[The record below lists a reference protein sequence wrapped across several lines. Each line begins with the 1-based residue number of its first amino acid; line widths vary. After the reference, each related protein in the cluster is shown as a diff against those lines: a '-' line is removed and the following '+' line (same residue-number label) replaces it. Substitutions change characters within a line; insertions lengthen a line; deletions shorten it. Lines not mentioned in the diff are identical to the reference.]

1 MTTDVKRRV
10 SVSDPGR
17 KPGFPIGLRIRELRL
32 ERGMTLD
39 QLSRAAGISASHL
52 SRLERGQAEP
62 SFTVAAALA
71 AQLDVSLNDLL
82 IASQSPD

>member
-1 MTTDVKRRV
+1 MI
-10 SVSDPGR
+10 DPGNS
-17 KPGFPIGLRIRELRL
+17 PGFPIGLRIRELRL

-39 QLSRAAGISASHL
+39 QLSRSAGISASHL

-71 AQLDVSLNDLL
+71 SQLEVSLTELL
-82 IASQSPD
+82 DYVKTAGQSQTA

>member
-1 MTTDVKRRV
+1 MSQQSKR
-10 SVSDPGR
+10 PEIQ
-17 KPGFPIGLRIRELRL
+17 IGPTIRALRL

-39 QLSRAAGISASHL
+39 QLADGAGISASHL

-71 AQLDVSLNDLL
+71 EAIGVSLSEL
-82 IASQSPD
+82 IRTAS

>member
-1 MTTDVKRRV
+1 
-10 SVSDPGR
+10 
-17 KPGFPIGLRIRELRL
+17 
-32 ERGMTLD
+32 MTLD

-71 AQLDVSLNDLL
+71 SQLDVSLTDLL
-82 IASQSPD
+82 IASQSSG

>member
-1 MTTDVKRRV
+1 MADQDNR
-10 SVSDPGR
+10 PA
-17 KPGFPIGLRIRELRL
+17 FPIGLRIRELRL

-71 AQLDVSLNDLL
+71 TQLGVSLNDLL
-82 IASQSPD
+82 VAAKGTE

>member
-1 MTTDVKRRV
+1 MV
-10 SVSDPGR
+10 DPGNA
-17 KPGFPIGLRIRELRL
+17 PGFPIGLRIRELRL

-39 QLSRAAGISASHL
+39 QLSRSAGISASHL

-71 AQLDVSLNDLL
+71 SQLGVSLSELL
-82 IASQSPD
+82 ESSKVANNAG

>member
-1 MTTDVKRRV
+1 M
-10 SVSDPGR
+10 SDPGG

-71 AQLDVSLNDLL
+71 SQLDVSLTDLL
-82 IASQSPD
+82 IASQSPG

>member
-1 MTTDVKRRV
+1 VI
-10 SVSDPGR
+10 DPGTS
-17 KPGFPIGLRIRELRL
+17 PGFPIGLRIRELRL

-39 QLSRAAGISASHL
+39 QLSRSAGISASHL

-71 AQLDVSLNDLL
+71 SQLEVSLTELL
-82 IASQSPD
+82 DYVKTAGQSQTA

>member
-1 MTTDVKRRV
+1 MSQQSNKT
-10 SVSDPGR
+10 GIE
-17 KPGFPIGLRIRELRL
+17 IGPTIRALRL

-39 QLSRAAGISASHL
+39 QLAAGAGISASHL

-71 AQLDVSLNDLL
+71 KAIGVSLSELVEA
-82 IASQSPD
+82 AS

>member
-1 MTTDVKRRV
+1 MI
-10 SVSDPGR
+10 DPA
-17 KPGFPIGLRIRELRL
+17 KTPGFPIGLRIRELRL

-39 QLSRAAGISASHL
+39 QLARSAGISASHL

-71 AQLDVSLNDLL
+71 SELGVSLSDLL
-82 IASQSPD
+82 AATTAGKAST

>member
-1 MTTDVKRRV
+1 MSHQSNRPRPDI
-10 SVSDPGR
+10 D
-17 KPGFPIGLRIRELRL
+17 IGPAIRALRL

-39 QLSRAAGISASHL
+39 QLAAAAGISASHL

-71 AQLDVSLNDLL
+71 ASIGVSLSDL
-82 IASQSPD
+82 IRTST

>member
-1 MTTDVKRRV
+1 MQTVRGGTVRQNDRRP
-10 SVSDPGR
+10 DIE
-17 KPGFPIGLRIRELRL
+17 IGPTIRTLRL

-39 QLSRAAGISASHL
+39 QLAAGAGISASHL

-71 AQLDVSLNDLL
+71 KEIGVTLSDLVRTTV
-82 IASQSPD
+82 A

>member
-1 MTTDVKRRV
+1 VT
-10 SVSDPGR
+10 DPG
-17 KPGFPIGLRIRELRL
+17 KSPGFPIGLRIRELRL

-39 QLSRAAGISASHL
+39 QLSRSAGISASHL

-71 AQLDVSLNDLL
+71 SQLEVSLTELL
-82 IASQSPD
+82 DYVKTSDQSQTV